1 MNGLQEASYE
11 DSKLKEVMRMEQAI
25 LHKKRGTAETV
36 FIIDAQSYTREQTLY
51 EGKITS
57 YEVTDST

>member
-1 MNGLQEASYE
+1 MNGLQVASYE
-11 DSKLKEVMRMEQAI
+11 DSKLKEVMRREQAI
-25 LHKKRGTAETV
+25 LHKKRGTVETV

-57 YEVTDST
+57 YGVTDST